1 MPFSLAKCI
10 ADWRREIVEARIEL
24 ADEHIASSRC
34 HELWSIV
41 DTREWL
47 INLAAANFE
56 AELELIDRQLEAEL
70 RPNQAMR

>member
-1 MPFSLAKCI
+1 MPFSVAKCI

-24 ADEHIASSRC
+24 ADEHIAPSRC

-47 INLAAANFE
+47 IKLAAANFE
-56 AELELIDRQLEAEL
+56 VELEQIDRELEAEL
-70 RPNQAMR
+70 RPNQTIR

>member
-1 MPFSLAKCI
+1 VPFSVAKCI

-24 ADEHIASSRC
+24 ADEHIARSRC

-47 INLAAANFE
+47 IKLAAASFE
-56 AELELIDRQLEAEL
+56 AELEQIDRELEAEL
-70 RPNQAMR
+70 HPSRATR

>member
-1 MPFSLAKCI
+1 VPFSVAQCV

-24 ADEHIASSRC
+24 ADEHLAPSRC

-47 INLAAANFE
+47 IKLSAANFE
-56 AELELIDRQLEAEL
+56 AELELIDRELEAEL
-70 RPNQAMR
+70 RPNRAPG